1 MADQSVERRAES
13 AVPAQAP
20 IRDLSYLP
28 PSAPPANHG
37 HTTAAWTTVIVVLV
51 GAVLSSVAMI
61 FAAVPLVWAGGVI
74 IVLGIVAG
82 KVLQILG
89 YGQGGAATLA
99 KQARS
104 GGH

>member
-1 MADQSVERRAES
+1 MADQSAERRAER
-13 AVPAQAP
+13 AVPAQTS

-28 PSAPPANHG
+28 PSAPPTNHG
-37 HTTAAWTTVIVVLV
+37 RTTAAWTTVIVVLV

-61 FAAVPLVWAGGVI
+61 FAAAPLVWVGGVV
-74 IVLGIVAG
+74 IVLGMVAG

-99 KQARS
+99 KQART

>member
-1 MADQSVERRAES
+1 MADQSVERRAERT
-13 AVPAQAP
+13 VPAETSV
-20 IRDLSYLP
+20 RDLSYLP
-28 PSAPPANHG
+28 PSAPPTNHG

-61 FAAVPLVWAGGVI
+61 FAAVPLVWVGGVV
-74 IVLGIVAG
+74 IVLGIIAG

-89 YGQGGAATLA
+89 YGQGGATTLA
-99 KQARS
+99 KQART